1 MPIERKKSIREQVY
15 EYLKNEIV
23 NGRIEEESRIVE
35 EEYALKLNVSRT
47 PLREAIRMLELEGL
61 IEGREKGGVVVPKT
75 TKKDVEEV
83 IKIRMALET
92 VIFEEIFEKV
102 TEKDIEKLK
111 KNIHKVDLIIKDERE
126 SLEVFKYFSE
136 FNKTLYNIADLPRVV
151 NLINNLNLYLK
162 KFRKI
167 SIENCNRRLSAH
179 KDHVKMVEFIR
190 KNKKNELINL
200 NKKHLLEAK
209 DFLIE
214 QLEVRDKKSEIENTI
229 K

>member
-15 EYLKNEIV
+15 EYLKEEIV
-23 NGRIEEESRIVE
+23 NGKIEEESRIVE

-61 IEGREKGGVVVPKT
+61 IEGREKGGVVVPKI

-83 IKIRMALET
+83 IKIRMALEA

-102 TEKDIEKLK
+102 TEQDIKKLE
-111 KNIHKVDLIIKDERE
+111 KNINKVELIIQDEKE
-126 SLEVFKYFSE
+126 CLEVFKYFSE
-136 FNKTLYNIADLPRVV
+136 FNKTLYNIVDLPRVV

-167 SIENCNRRLSAH
+167 SIENGNRRLSAH
-179 KDHVKMVEFIR
+179 KDHVKMVEFI
-190 KNKKNELINL
+190 KKNRKKEIVDL
-200 NKKHLLEAK
+200 NKKHLTEAK
-209 DFLIE
+209 EFLIQ
-214 QLEVRDKKSEIENTI
+214 QLEMRDRKSS
-229 K
+229 